1 MISVLN
7 SWGFGERACQP
18 PSENYHSVAV
28 SVHLGQT
35 RAYITS
41 CHLSQ
46 HFSRVRHCPG
56 YCVSDRWAGPHLRE
70 SQRKTRTQLKNT
82 QSSQSSQGFTGACLH
97 SAMSWLLGLLAGRT
111 GRPCQAGRPGGDTWL
126 VLPCILPHCPKHSPH
141 QFSAV

>member
-1 MISVLN
+1 MGKGHASLPQKITILLLTLCTWDKHVLT
-7 SWGFGERACQP
+7 SCDLRMETA
-18 PSENYHSVAV
+18 
-28 SVHLGQT
+28 
-35 RAYITS
+35 TS

-56 YCVSDRWAGPHLRE
+56 YCVSDRWAGPHLQE

-82 QSSQSSQGFTGACLH
+82 QSSRSTRSFTEARLH
-97 SAMSWLLGLLAGRT
+97 SATSRLLGLLAGRT
-111 GRPCQAGRPGGDTWL
+111 GRPCQAGRPGGDARL